1 MAGISRAYK
10 RRGKGMEEQV
20 LALAPSLW
28 LDANAPNILFQDSA
42 MTTPATATND
52 PIGAWKDRSGNNRH
66 LTQGT
71 AGSRPVLT
79 KEILS
84 GKNGITFNGTS
95 HVLKSGGTFGTD
107 AGLNGDPSFTVFFVY
122 KKTDNTLG
130 NAFGWGDQSAIVRTF
145 GLYDQGVALYQGYQF
160 AGTSEFNTT
169 IPAVNT
175 WYLRTARKTPGAIN
189 TTMTSTR
196 NGANDATGTPSSL
209 TLNISGGFPFSLGTW
224 ANSTSPLFQGSVVE
238 FLIFNTA
245 LTVAQSSDVSFYL
258 NSKWSVY

>member
-1 MAGISRAYK
+1 
-10 RRGKGMEEQV
+10 MEEQV

-28 LDANAPNILFQDSA
+28 LDANAPNIMFQDSA

-130 NAFGWGDQSAIVRTF
+130 NAFGWGSINQISAVF
-145 GLYDQGVALYQGYQF
+145 GVYDDGVNEYGYQF
-160 AGTSEFNTT
+160 AGLTEFRTT
-169 IPAVNT
+169 NPAVNT

-189 TTMTSTR
+189 TTLTSTR

-209 TLNISGGFPFSLGTW
+209 TPNIFGGFPFSLGTW

>member
-10 RRGKGMEEQV
+10 RRGQGMEAQV

-52 PIGAWKDRSGNNRH
+52 PIGAWADRSGNGRH
-66 LTQGT
+66 LTQAT

-107 AGLNGDPSFTVFFVY
+107 AGLNGNPSFTVFFVY
-122 KKTDNTLG
+122 KKTATTLG
-130 NAFGWGDQSAIVRTF
+130 NVFGWGNVSAAREVF
-145 GLYDQGVALYQGYQF
+145 GVYDEGVNQLGYQF
-160 AGTSEFNTT
+160 AGLTEFNTT
-169 IPAVNT
+169 NPAVNT

-189 TTMTSTR
+189 TTLTSTR
-196 NGANDATGTPSSL
+196 NSANDATGTPSSL
-209 TLNISGGFPFSLGTW
+209 TPNISGGFPFSLGTW
-224 ANSTSPLFQGSVVE
+224 GNSASPLLQGSVVE
-238 FLIFNTA
+238 FLVFNTA
-245 LTVAQSSDVSFYL
+245 LTVPQSSDVSFYL

>member
-1 MAGISRAYK
+1 M
-10 RRGKGMEEQV
+10 

-42 MTTPATATND
+42 MTIPATATND
-52 PIGAWKDRSGNNRH
+52 PIGGWADRSGNGRH
-66 LTQGT
+66 LTQAT

-79 KEILS
+79 KEILA

-107 AGLNGDPSFTVFFVY
+107 AGLSGNPSFTVFFVY
-122 KKTDNTLG
+122 KKTDTTLG
-130 NAFGWGDQSAIVRTF
+130 NVFGWGHQSDTPGVF
-145 GLYDQGVALYQGYQF
+145 GLYDIGGALYQGYQF
-160 AGTSEFNTT
+160 AGTTEFNTT

-189 TTMTSTR
+189 TTLTITR
-196 NGANDATGTPSSL
+196 NGANDATGTPSSS
-209 TLNISGGFPFSLGTW
+209 TPNISGGFPFSLGTW
-224 ANSTSPLFQGSVVE
+224 ANSTSPFFQGSVVE